1 MRTRDLFIVSSA
13 LALVA
18 LAARPAAAQFGP
30 KPLHGYALGETYHV
44 EAGGT
49 LWNPGPNIVVSSEQ
63 LGIIG
68 TRIDA
73 IADLGFAPTRFSD
86 LRILLRPATK
96 HKFRIQYTP
105 IKYSAEKVL
114 TRDITF
120 NAIRYRIGIPVSSQ
134 LKWSV
139 WRFGYEWDAY
149 RHDRG
154 FVGLIVEAKYTDVE
168 VSLESLVASEFAR
181 ARAPIPA
188 VGGIGRVYVTPNIA
202 ATFEMTGFK
211 LPNIDEEYKAS
222 YIDWDLYGTVNF
234 TENVGAQFGYR
245 SLDVNY
251 TVEQDFGNLVLKGWY
266 FGGVARF

>member
-1 MRTRDLFIVSSA
+1 MHTRKTLIAA
-13 LALVA
+13 LAVAAVA
-18 LAARPAAAQFGP
+18 LVARPAAAQFGAR
-30 KPLHGYALGETYHV
+30 PLNGYAVGETYRV
-44 EAGGT
+44 EAGGNF
-49 LWNPGPNIVVSSEQ
+49 WNPGPNIVVSSEQ

-73 IADLGFAPTRFSD
+73 IADLGFSQKRFSD

-114 TRDITF
+114 ARDITF
-120 NAIRYRIGIPVSSQ
+120 NAIRYRIGIPVNSE
-134 LKWSV
+134 LKWTV

-154 FVGLIVEAKYTDVE
+154 FVGLILEAKYTDVE
-168 VSLESLVASEFAR
+168 VNLTSLFASEFAR
-181 ARAPIPA
+181 ARAPVPA
-188 VGGIGRVYVTPNIA
+188 IGGIGRVYVMPSIS

-234 TENVGAQFGYR
+234 NENVGAQFGYR

-251 TVEQDFGNLVLKGWY
+251 TVEKDFGDFVLKGWY